1 MDYMSVREA
10 AEKWGLSI
18 RRVQV
23 ICEQN
28 KIEGVSRLGNAY
40 AIPDNAERPKDGR
53 IKTGKYMKVPRV

>member
-23 ICEQN
+23 ICEQK
-28 KIEGVSRLGNAY
+28 KIEGVARLGKAY